1 MARNRFVKPETVRLS
16 ISDGDWIEVKK
27 RLTAGEYRERLA
39 REYVHSD
46 DNRLRADLRQQG
58 IALVVSYVVDWSFT
72 DDGRLVPF
80 SEDALKSVDV
90 DTFREILQA
99 VEAHDDADDAAR
111 SAEKNAPAGASS

>member
-1 MARNRFVKPETVRLS
+1 MARNRFVKPDTVRLP

-39 REYVHSD
+39 REYVHGD

-80 SEDALKSVDV
+80 SENALKSVDV